1 MGDIVRLVEEAQNRE
16 APVQRLA
23 DKVHD
28 VLRPFLSFSP
38 SISGLIFDLVLNLI
52 SQSFQY
58 NSNIGKP
65 WENTNN
71 DVIFVKIWS
80 DVVISVLGY
89 ISSCRFLRKQCK
101 DNRFLVSSRF
111 SLM

>member
-28 VLRPFLSFSP
+28 VLHPFLSFSP
-38 SISGLIFDLVLNLI
+38 SISGLIFDLAFNLI

-58 NSNIGKP
+58 ISNIGEL
-65 WENTNN
+65 WENTTN
-71 DVIFVKIWS
+71 DVYFVKIWS
-80 DVVISVLGY
+80 DGHHISFWGIYLPVV
-89 ISSCRFLRKQCK
+89 F
-101 DNRFLVSSRF
+101 
-111 SLM
+111 